1 MAKMVLQ
8 IDQLA
13 IHLSRYGQVFT
24 PVREVSLSL
33 KAGTVTALV
42 GESGSGK
49 SLTALSLLGLL
60 PVVHKISGCVWF
72 FDEGKKKAVD
82 LLTLSVKEMRKLR
95 GRQLSMIFQDPFTAL
110 NPVFTVGQQ
119 VAEVTRLHDKISMQA
134 AKRQVI
140 KLFDQ
145 VGLPD
150 PEFCFQRYPHEL
162 SGGMRQRVMI
172 AMAMICRPRILIADE
187 PTTALDV
194 TVQAQIIA
202 LLHHLKQEFNLSIL
216 LITHDMGVVAELAD
230 EVAVMYAGEIVE
242 YAGVYQLFDSPSH
255 PYTKALLASVPRLN
269 SKKTVQPIPGG
280 LPELTAKITGCAFYP
295 RCKLA
300 QERCLNRPELEL
312 TLAGHLS
319 RCFYAK

>member
-1 MAKMVLQ
+1 MAKTVLQ
-8 IDQLA
+8 VDQLA

-49 SLTALSLLGLL
+49 SLTALSLLALL
-60 PVVHKISGCVWF
+60 PTAHKTSGCIWF
-72 FDEGKKKAVD
+72 FDEGKNKPVE
-82 LLTLSVKEMRKLR
+82 LLTLSVKEIRKLR
-95 GRQLSMIFQDPFTAL
+95 GCQLSMIFQDPFTAL

-119 VAEVTRLHDKISMQA
+119 VAEVTRLHDKVSMQA

-145 VGLPD
+145 VGLAD
-150 PEFCFQRYPHEL
+150 PELCFQRYPHEL

-242 YAGVYQLFDSPSH
+242 YTGVHRLFGSPSH
-255 PYTKALLASVPRLN
+255 PYTQGLLASVPRLN
-269 SKKTVQPIPGG
+269 SKQVVQPIPGG
-280 LPELTAKITGCAFYP
+280 LPGIAETIIGCAFYP

-300 QERCLNRPELEL
+300 DERCLNRPELESII
-312 TLAGHLS
+312 TGHLS